1 MHILPYNYHI
11 LYKIPWNLALI
22 NRKKQPDLCSLLP
35 LSVDE
40 RLNNLLGSVVQ
51 DVKNYADRL
60 HTQIKKLSE
69 IGRAMSNVTDIN
81 VLLEMIVDLARNFT
95 NADAGVLYILEGK
108 SLQFKIMQNDSL
120 NLRLGGKNEETIP
133 FLPIQLSEAH
143 ISTFTAVNGVSVNIP
158 DVYDTALFDFTDPK
172 NFDRLTGYRTKSML
186 VVLLRNH
193 ENDVIGVLQLL
204 NAKDQETGEIRAFSA
219 DYEDLI
225 EGLASQ
231 ASLAIS
237 KISLIND
244 MEKLFEAFVK
254 VMATAIDEKSPS
266 TGGHIRRV
274 ANLTLTMA
282 KVIHQK
288 KEGTFKEIVFDE
300 DSMHELRIAAWMHD
314 IGKVT
319 TPVEIM
325 EKSTKLQTI
334 FDRIHH
340 IDLRMAL
347 LMEKA
352 ETDGLRKK
360 LDLIGKGADKIELGR
375 VDVETKMRIDEL
387 MDIRQF
393 IRECNEPRECLA
405 QEHIARLQSI
415 AKMTYQDL
423 DETTK
428 PFITENELENLTIRN
443 GTITRDEREKIKE
456 HAYVTLRMLQQ
467 IPFTKKIKNIPNF
480 AAAHHECIDG
490 SGYPLGLKGDEIPF
504 EGKLMAVADI
514 AEALTADDRPYKKAL
529 NLNEVYATLR
539 KMAENGKLDA
549 DLVELFI
556 EERVYEIYLKNYA
569 SEAQRVSQEKD
580 SVQFET
586 IAKNEPSS
594 MTEGNLIQVIKATLK
609 PHLQKTSARP
619 LEQQI

>member
-1 MHILPYNYHI
+1 M
-11 LYKIPWNLALI
+11 I
-22 NRKKQPDLCSLLP
+22 NRKKQPELCSLLP

-60 HTQIKKLSE
+60 HTQIKKLSD
-69 IGRAMSNVTDIN
+69 IARAMSNVTDIN

-95 NADAGVLYILEGK
+95 NADAGVLYILEDK

-120 NLRLGGKNEETIP
+120 DIRLGGKNEEIIP
-133 FLPIQLSEAH
+133 FSPIQLTEAH

-204 NAKDQETGEIRAFSA
+204 NAKDQETGEIRSFSA

-288 KEGTFKEIVFDE
+288 KEGTFKEIVFNKDA
-300 DSMHELRIAAWMHD
+300 MHELRIAAWMHD

-352 ETDGLRKK
+352 ETEGLRKK
-360 LDLIGKGADKIELGR
+360 LDLMEKGAGKIELDR
-375 VDVETKMRIDEL
+375 VEAETKMRVDEL

-393 IRECNEPRECLA
+393 IRDCNEPRECLA

-428 PFITENELENLTIRN
+428 PFITENELENLTIRK

-467 IPFTKKIKNIPNF
+467 IPFTKKIKNIPHF

-529 NLNEVYATLR
+529 NLDEVYAILR
-539 KMAENGKLDA
+539 KMAEDEKLDA

-569 SEAQRVSQEKD
+569 SEPQQASQEKH
-580 SVQFET
+580 SVQLEKITKDET
-586 IAKNEPSS
+586 SNMNE
-594 MTEGNLIQVIKATLK
+594 ENLLQVIKATLK
-609 PHLQKTSARP
+609 PHLQKTPARS

>member
-1 MHILPYNYHI
+1 M
-11 LYKIPWNLALI
+11 I
-22 NRKKQPDLCSLLP
+22 NRKKQPELCSLLP

-60 HTQIKKLSE
+60 HTQIKKLSD
-69 IGRAMSNVTDIN
+69 IARAMSNVTDIN

-95 NADAGVLYILEGK
+95 NADAGVLYILEGQ

-204 NAKDQETGEIRAFSA
+204 NAKDQETGEIRSFSA

-360 LDLIGKGADKIELGR
+360 LDLMEKGADKVKLDR
-375 VDVETKMRIDEL
+375 VEAETKMRVDEL

-393 IRECNEPRECLA
+393 IRDCNEPRECLPE
-405 QEHIARLQSI
+405 EHIARLKSI

-428 PFITENELENLTIRN
+428 PFITENELENLTIRK

-467 IPFTKKIKNIPNF
+467 IPFTKKIKNIPHF

-529 NLNEVYATLR
+529 NLKEVYATLR
-539 KMAENGKLDA
+539 KMAEDEKLDA

-569 SEAQRVSQEKD
+569 SEPQQASQEKD

-586 IAKNEPSS
+586 ITKNEPSN
-594 MTEGNLIQVIKATLK
+594 MAEENLIQVIKATLK

-619 LEQQI
+619 IEQQI

>member
-1 MHILPYNYHI
+1 M
-11 LYKIPWNLALI
+11 I
-22 NRKKQPDLCSLLP
+22 NRKKQPELCSLLP

-60 HTQIKKLSE
+60 HTQIKKLSD
-69 IGRAMSNVTDIN
+69 IARAMSNVTDIN

-95 NADAGVLYILEGK
+95 NADAGVLYILEGQ

-204 NAKDQETGEIRAFSA
+204 NAKDQETGEIRSFSA

-360 LDLIGKGADKIELGR
+360 LDLMEKGADKVKLDR
-375 VDVETKMRIDEL
+375 VEAETKMRVDEL

-393 IRECNEPRECLA
+393 IRDCNEPRECLA
-405 QEHIARLQSI
+405 QEHIARLKSI

-428 PFITENELENLTIRN
+428 PFITENELENLTIRK

-467 IPFTKKIKNIPNF
+467 IPFTKKIKNIPHF

-529 NLNEVYATLR
+529 NLKEVYATLR
-539 KMAENGKLDA
+539 KMAENKKLDA

-569 SEAQRVSQEKD
+569 SEPQQASQENNSEQIEKFTKD
-580 SVQFET
+580 ET
-586 IAKNEPSS
+586 SNMNE
-594 MTEGNLIQVIKATLK
+594 ENLLQLQVIKATLK
-609 PHLQKTSARP
+609 PHLQKTPARS